1 VEPKKSRYFTLMIMP
16 DTSTIE
22 VRRVRVSRRL
32 ITGGVVLASLFF
44 LVCAAAFVNGLYM
57 WEQAR
62 ENTGLRSENES
73 LRARISTLDQ
83 KLEDI
88 DATVERVKQFDNKLR
103 EITMVSDPERHL
115 AMGPVGGGEGTR
127 STIGDNPQLRADL
140 LGSPVRSA
148 VLAEQR
154 ATAAKEFATDVA
166 NSVSSLAEYLTTQQ
180 SLLASVPSR
189 APARGYVS
197 SLFGMRVDPFT
208 GLPNLHAGIDYSAN
222 IGARVSAT
230 ADGVVIHAG
239 LDGSYG
245 KSIKIDH
252 GNGLVT
258 SFAHLSKMDVKVGDK
273 VKRGQVVGAVG
284 NTGRSTGPHL
294 HYEVRINGVPVDPQ
308 RFLLD

>member
-32 ITGGVVLASLFF
+32 LMGGIVIATFVF
-44 LVCAAAFVNGLYM
+44 LVCTAAFVHGLYM

-62 ENTGLRSENES
+62 ENAGLRTENES
-73 LRARISTLDQ
+73 LRSRISALDE

-88 DATVERVKQFDNKLR
+88 DSTVERVKQFDNKLR

-115 AMGPVGGGEGTR
+115 AMGPVGGGEGDHP
-127 STIGDNPQLRADL
+127 TIGDNPQLRADL
-140 LGSPVRSA
+140 LGPATRS
-148 VLAEQR
+148 VSLAEQR
-154 ATAAKEFATDVA
+154 ASAAQDFSREVE
-166 NSVSSLAEYLTTQQ
+166 NGVSSLAMYLQNQQ

-197 SLFGMRVDPFT
+197 SIFGMRIDPFT
-208 GLPNLHAGIDYSAN
+208 GLPVLHAGLDYSAN
-222 IGARVSAT
+222 IGSRVSST
-230 ADGVVIHAG
+230 ADGVVIFAG
-239 LDGSYG
+239 IDGSYG
-245 KSIKIDH
+245 KCVKIDH
-252 GNGLVT
+252 GNGIVT
-258 SFAHLSKMDVKVGDK
+258 LFGHMSKFDLKVGDK
-273 VKRGQVVGAVG
+273 VKRGQLVGAVG

-294 HYEVRINGVPVDPQ
+294 HYEVRVNGVPVDPQ